1 MPDDE
6 ALEAFRANGVGL
18 MFDEIKQTLRD
29 FRVPFDV
36 YFHENDLYESGATD
50 RALARLR
57 ELGNIYE
64 ADGAALAAH
73 REVRRRQGPR
83 DRQERRSRLPTSPAT
98 RRTTST
104 SGSAGSSAAS
114 SCSAPTTTATSVG

>member
-1 MPDDE
+1 
-6 ALEAFRANGVGL
+6 
-18 MFDEIKQTLRD
+18 MFEEIKQTLED

-50 RALARLR
+50 RAIARLR

-64 ADGAALAAH
+64 QDGAVWL
-73 REVRRRQGPR
+73 RTEKFGDDK
-83 DRQERRSRLPTSPAT
+83 DRVIVKSDGTAPTSPAT

-104 SGSAGSSAAS
+104 SASAASTAAS
-114 SCSAPTTTATSVG
+114 SCSAPTTTGTSAG